1 MELAQL
7 GLAQILKAKRK
18 WRVVSLYPW
27 STLVEAMRRMV
38 TNLKRAEPRGIFS
51 SEAFKPLR
59 ARTYIG
65 LREILPRLRTFPPG
79 RQARVGLTVVEF
91 VCRVVIDRSISCHEI
106 RLVCHRIKYYA
117 YRRCSFFFL
126 GCANQ
131 LIAN

>member
-1 MELAQL
+1 MGFSPAKPLNLSGL
-7 GLAQILKAKRK
+7 GL
-18 WRVVSLYPW
+18 
-27 STLVEAMRRMV
+27 T
-38 TNLKRAEPRGIFS
+38 
-51 SEAFKPLR
+51 
-59 ARTYIG
+59 IG

-79 RQARVGLTVVEF
+79 RQARVGLTVFEF

-126 GCANQ
+126 GFANQ